1 MCMSCQLEEDQ
12 MGYPRT
18 VTFPKEGGEIIV
30 KGQTYS
36 GELYIGRH
44 WDSDAFSYAK
54 DGYET
59 VRYKWLTARVP
70 LDNYSMII
78 INAKPNTSGK
88 SRMLRIFAYSGYQY
102 ATIEVKQDHDKEY
115 SILFCRRIDAPVC
128 FL

>member
-1 MCMSCQLEEDQ
+1 MRETMIRNLAYFVMAGLILMCMSCQFEEDQ

-18 VTFPKEGGEIIV
+18 VTFSKEGGEKII
-30 KGQTYS
+30 KGGKVNT
-36 GELYIGRH
+36 LYIGK
-44 WDSDAFSYAK
+44 DSENILSNAE

-78 INAKPNTSGK
+78 INAEPNTSGK

-102 ATIEVKQDHDKEY
+102 ATIEVKQE
-115 SILFCRRIDAPVC
+115 
-128 FL
+128 

>member
-1 MCMSCQLEEDQ
+1 MRETMIRNLAYFVMAGLILMCMSCRLKEDQ

-18 VTFPKEGGEIIV
+18 VTFSKEGGEKII
-30 KGQTYS
+30 KGGQVS
-36 GELYIGRH
+36 PLFIGRH
-44 WDSDAFSYAK
+44 WDSDAFSYPE

-102 ATIEVKQDHDKEY
+102 ATIEVKQE
-115 SILFCRRIDAPVC
+115 
-128 FL
+128 

>member
-1 MCMSCQLEEDQ
+1 MKLAYFLIVSLVFLCVSCGRFEKDQ
-12 MGYPRT
+12 MDYPRT
-18 VTFPKEGGEIIV
+18 VTFSKEGGEKII
-30 KGQTYS
+30 KGGKVNT
-36 GELYIGRH
+36 LYIGK
-44 WDSDAFSYAK
+44 DSENILSNAE

-102 ATIEVKQDHDKEY
+102 ATIEVKQE
-115 SILFCRRIDAPVC
+115 
-128 FL
+128 

>member
-1 MCMSCQLEEDQ
+1 MIKNLAYYFVMAGLILMCMSCQFEEDQ

-18 VTFPKEGGEIIV
+18 VTFSKEGGEKII
-30 KGQTYS
+30 KGGKVNT
-36 GELYIGRH
+36 LYIGK
-44 WDSDAFSYAK
+44 DSENILSNTE

-78 INAKPNTSGK
+78 INAEPNTSGK

-102 ATIEVKQDHDKEY
+102 ATIEVKQE
-115 SILFCRRIDAPVC
+115 
-128 FL
+128 

>member
-1 MCMSCQLEEDQ
+1 MRETMIKNLAYYFVMAGLILMCMSCRLKEDQ

-18 VTFPKEGGEIIV
+18 VTFSKEGGEKII
-30 KGQTYS
+30 KGGQVS
-36 GELYIGRH
+36 PLFIGRH
-44 WDSDAFSYAK
+44 WDSDAFSYPE

-102 ATIEVKQDHDKEY
+102 ATIEVKQE
-115 SILFCRRIDAPVC
+115 
-128 FL
+128 

>member
-1 MCMSCQLEEDQ
+1 MIKNLAYYFVMAGLILMCMSCQFEEDQ

-18 VTFPKEGGEIIV
+18 VTFSKEGGEKII
-30 KGQTYS
+30 KGGQVS
-36 GELYIGRH
+36 PLFIGRH
-44 WDSDAFSYAK
+44 WDSDAFSYPE

-78 INAKPNTSGK
+78 INAEPNTSGK

-102 ATIEVKQDHDKEY
+102 ATIEVKQE
-115 SILFCRRIDAPVC
+115 
-128 FL
+128 

>member
-1 MCMSCQLEEDQ
+1 MIRKLAYYFVMAGLILMCMSCQFEEDQ

-30 KGQTYS
+30 KGQSYS

-59 VRYKWLTARVP
+59 VRYKWLTAKSP
-70 LDNYSMII
+70 SFDYTPILII
-78 INAKPNTSGK
+78 VAEPNTSGK
-88 SRMLRIFAYSGYQY
+88 SRMLRIFVYSGYQY
-102 ATIEVKQDHDKEY
+102 ATIEVKQE
-115 SILFCRRIDAPVC
+115 
-128 FL
+128 

>member
-1 MCMSCQLEEDQ
+1 MRETMIRNLAYFVMAGLILMCMSCRLKEDQ

-18 VTFPKEGGEIIV
+18 VTFSKEGGEKII
-30 KGQTYS
+30 KGGQVS
-36 GELYIGRH
+36 PLFIGRH
-44 WDSDAFSYAK
+44 WVSDAFSYPE

-78 INAKPNTSGK
+78 INADPNTSGK

-102 ATIEVKQDHDKEY
+102 ATIEVKQE
-115 SILFCRRIDAPVC
+115 
-128 FL
+128 

>member
-1 MCMSCQLEEDQ
+1 MIKKLLYYFVMAGLILMCMSCQFEEDQ

-18 VTFPKEGGEIIV
+18 VTFSKEGGEKII
-30 KGQTYS
+30 KGGKVNT
-36 GELYIGRH
+36 LYIGK
-44 WDSDAFSYAK
+44 DSENILSNAE

-78 INAKPNTSGK
+78 INAEPNTSGK

-102 ATIEVKQDHDKEY
+102 ATIEVKQE
-115 SILFCRRIDAPVC
+115 
-128 FL
+128 

>member
-1 MCMSCQLEEDQ
+1 MIRKLSYCFVAGLMFMCVSCGWFEEDQ

-18 VTFPKEGGEIIV
+18 VTFSKEGGEKII
-30 KGQTYS
+30 KGGKVNT
-36 GELYIGRH
+36 LYIGK
-44 WDSDAFSYAK
+44 DSENILSNAE

-78 INAKPNTSGK
+78 INAEPNTSGK

-102 ATIEVKQDHDKEY
+102 ATIEVKQE
-115 SILFCRRIDAPVC
+115 
-128 FL
+128 

>member
-1 MCMSCQLEEDQ
+1 MIKNLAYFVMAGLILMCMSCRLKEDQ

-18 VTFPKEGGEIIV
+18 VTFSKEGGEKII
-30 KGQTYS
+30 KGGQVS
-36 GELYIGRH
+36 PLFIGRH
-44 WDSDAFSYAK
+44 WVSDAFSYPE

-78 INAKPNTSGK
+78 INADPNTSGK

-102 ATIEVKQDHDKEY
+102 ATIEVKQE
-115 SILFCRRIDAPVC
+115 
-128 FL
+128 

>member
-1 MCMSCQLEEDQ
+1 MRETMIRKLAYYFVMAGLILMCMSCQFEEDQ

-18 VTFPKEGGEIIV
+18 VTFPKEGGEKII
-30 KGQTYS
+30 KGGQVS
-36 GELYIGRH
+36 PLFIGRH
-44 WDSDAFSYAK
+44 WDSDAFSYPE

-78 INAKPNTSGK
+78 INADPNTSGK

-102 ATIEVKQDHDKEY
+102 ATIEVKQE
-115 SILFCRRIDAPVC
+115 
-128 FL
+128 

>member
-1 MCMSCQLEEDQ
+1 MRETMIKNLAYYFVMAGLILMCMSCQFEEDQ

-18 VTFPKEGGEIIV
+18 VTFSKEGGEKII
-30 KGQTYS
+30 KGGQVS
-36 GELYIGRH
+36 PLFIGRH
-44 WDSDAFSYAK
+44 WDSDAFSYPE

-78 INAKPNTSGK
+78 INAEPNTSGK

-102 ATIEVKQDHDKEY
+102 ATIEVKQE
-115 SILFCRRIDAPVC
+115 
-128 FL
+128 

>member
-1 MCMSCQLEEDQ
+1 MRETMIKNLAYYFVMAGLILMCMSCQFEEDQ

-18 VTFPKEGGEIIV
+18 VTFSKEGGEKII
-30 KGQTYS
+30 KGGKVNT
-36 GELYIGRH
+36 LYIGK
-44 WDSDAFSYAK
+44 DSENILSNAE

-78 INAKPNTSGK
+78 INAEPNTSGK

-102 ATIEVKQDHDKEY
+102 ATIEVKQE
-115 SILFCRRIDAPVC
+115 
-128 FL
+128 

>member
-1 MCMSCQLEEDQ
+1 MIKKLLYCFVAGLMLLCVSCGWFVKDQ
-12 MGYPRT
+12 MDYPRT
-18 VTFPKEGGEIIV
+18 VTFSKEGGEKII
-30 KGQTYS
+30 KGGVVS
-36 GELYIGRH
+36 PLCIGK
-44 WDSDAFSYAK
+44 DDDDICSYPE

-102 ATIEVKQDHDKEY
+102 ATIEVKQE
-115 SILFCRRIDAPVC
+115 
-128 FL
+128 

>member
-1 MCMSCQLEEDQ
+1 MIKNLAYYFVMAGLILMCMSCQFEEDQ

-18 VTFPKEGGEIIV
+18 VTFSKEGGEKII
-30 KGQTYS
+30 KGGKVNT
-36 GELYIGRH
+36 LYIGK
-44 WDSDAFSYAK
+44 DSENILSNAE

-78 INAKPNTSGK
+78 INAEPNTSGK

-102 ATIEVKQDHDKEY
+102 ATIEVKQE
-115 SILFCRRIDAPVC
+115 
-128 FL
+128 

>member
-1 MCMSCQLEEDQ
+1 MRETMIRNLAYFVMAGLILMCMSCRLKEDQ

-18 VTFPKEGGEIIV
+18 VTFSKEGGEKII
-30 KGQTYS
+30 KGGQVS
-36 GELYIGRH
+36 PLFIGRH
-44 WDSDAFSYAK
+44 WDSDAFSYPE

-78 INAKPNTSGK
+78 INADPNTSGK

-102 ATIEVKQDHDKEY
+102 ATIEVKQE
-115 SILFCRRIDAPVC
+115 
-128 FL
+128 